1 MVIGDKFPLQLP
13 QHAGRLPGE
22 PAVHRLTIVLARFV
36 PIIRSF
42 APLVAGAAKM
52 SRLNFEVSG
61 TVGAVLWAGII
72 LAAGHLFGNIPFIK
86 NNLSLILVGGI
97 VLGLAPFV
105 IGYIVKKWRQHPDE
119 K

>member
-1 MVIGDKFPLQLP
+1 
-13 QHAGRLPGE
+13 
-22 PAVHRLTIVLARFV
+22 
-36 PIIRSF
+36 
-42 APLVAGAAKM
+42 M

-72 LAAGHLFGNIPFIK
+72 LAALVTFWEYSLHK
-86 NNLSLILVGGI
+86 NNISLILVGGI